1 MMTILMAPIAF
12 ALFLLKMLWNT
23 IKFATTFAFTI
34 LWFVVKFVLF
44 ITVGWIIML
53 ILLLIGIGK

>member
-1 MMTILMAPIAF
+1 MMTILMAPITF
-12 ALFLLKMLWNT
+12 ALFLLKVLWTT
-23 IKFATTFAFTI
+23 IKFSAKFAFAI
-34 LWFVVKFVLF
+34 LWFVTKCVLF